1 MDRLFTPV
9 PLSRC
14 GICSPAASSPCWAAA
29 LWMTYTRRLTAS
41 RVLLLMMA
49 AGFLLRAAYIL
60 YTTVLTRQHDMGT
73 FDNIYGH
80 AGYIRYLYD
89 NGHLPDFDP

>member
-1 MDRLFTPV
+1 MDGSYARSAFPV
-9 PLSRC
+9 RYLLT
-14 GICSPAASSPCWAAA
+14 GGFLALLAAA

-60 YTTVLTRQHDMGT
+60 YTTAGDPAAP
-73 FDNIYGH
+73 YGDL
-80 AGYIRYLYD
+80 R
-89 NGHLPDFDP
+89 